1 MWDEKKFFSEYKE
14 EQDQIK
20 PDPEFV
26 NQLNDLVNKES
37 TKGKVKKFPTKYIA
51 LAASLLLCAGVGAYT
66 YQMNKT
72 VGSQEIENV
81 DFTLSAA
88 SATDEPDY
96 ADTTAEAGSE
106 SDEKALVNA
115 AETKLNKI
123 LEYLKQGADIYV
135 DGDLATGAQQ
145 ENLLSLIEK
154 AHSVDEISLMGND
167 YVVYEITG
175 ESTEKL
181 YVYGNQYIKVEG
193 TDFVYQVESN
203 NE

>member
-51 LAASLLLCAGVGAYT
+51 LAASLLLCAGVGAYS
-66 YQMNKT
+66 YQMKKT
-72 VGSQEIENV
+72 IDSQEMDNINF
-81 DFTLSAA
+81 DLSAA
-88 SATDEPDY
+88 SATDEANY
-96 ADTTAEAGSE
+96 AGTAAESGSE
-106 SDEKALVNA
+106 SDEKTLINA
-115 AETKLNKI
+115 AETKLNNI

-135 DGDLATGAQQ
+135 DGNLATGAQQ
-145 ENLLSLIEK
+145 EKLLSLIEN
-154 AHSVDEISLMGND
+154 AHPVDEISLMGND

-193 TDFVYQVESN
+193 TDFVYQVES
-203 NE
+203 